1 MTQVSKRRLTQE
13 RSNRIEDLF
22 IDTLANVK
30 NKEVFKN
37 FVNDFFSPTEKIVF
51 SKRLACA
58 VLLYKGHDYESI
70 SDLLHITPNTIAKI
84 NLRIQ
89 YGGSGLIEVV
99 KLVVNSQAKQVFL
112 EEIKDMLD
120 LQTKGTNFAKRAER
134 QRARKVKIDKIISEF

>member
-1 MTQVSKRRLTQE
+1 MTQISRHRLTQD

-22 IDTLANVK
+22 IETLANLK
-30 NKEVFKN
+30 NKDVLKN

-58 VLLYKGHDYESI
+58 VLLYKGHDYQSI

-89 YGGSGLIEVV
+89 YGGSGLTEVV

-120 LQTKGTNFAKRAER
+120 LQTKGTNFARRAER
-134 QRARKVKIDKIISEF
+134 QRGRKVKIQKLTSEF